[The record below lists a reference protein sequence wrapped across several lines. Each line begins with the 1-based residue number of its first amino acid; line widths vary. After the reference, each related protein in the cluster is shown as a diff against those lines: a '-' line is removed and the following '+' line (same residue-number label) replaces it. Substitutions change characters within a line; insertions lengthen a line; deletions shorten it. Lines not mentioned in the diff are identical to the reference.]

1 MTLTPGPSMPDPQ
14 LRPFAA
20 EPGRWQQEVH
30 RIRGRAKATGL
41 YEARELAAA
50 GGFWTDF
57 ARVDE
62 LTDWGWLRWLT
73 PLLEDDPDVTQIA
86 VLSPTHAR
94 TARWAGRWLTRRP
107 PLRIY
112 FDERRRFWVTG
123 TTVLAAVLSLIGV
136 SAAMANGLHADIGL
150 PLMLLIPALADH
162 LPGRLDVR
170 ARAHVRIVQDEPA
183 LQQMQRCVAL
193 QQSIQAAD
201 DHEGPELAQAVRLG
215 HHLLWDIAGLL
226 TQRGRGN
233 SLERALESEHLLA
246 GLAGQAA
253 ETRAAK
259 EERDDL
265 VCRIPGPGG
274 GGAAFD
280 EQSAETEPAL
290 DLLPGA
296 LVEDVKEA
304 LCQAETAYRAATHRV
319 RHIDRTTTCGRNG
332 A

>member
-1 MTLTPGPSMPDPQ
+1 MTLTPGPTMPDPQ
-14 LRPFAA
+14 LRPFAS
-20 EPGRWQQEVH
+20 EPGRWQREVH
-30 RIRGRAKATGL
+30 WIRARAKATGL
-41 YEARELAAA
+41 YEARAA
-50 GGFWTDF
+50 GGFWTGF

-73 PLLEDDPDVTQIA
+73 PLLEDDPAVTQIG
-86 VLSPTHAR
+86 VLSPTHRR
-94 TARWAGRWLTRRP
+94 TARLAGRWLTRRP
-107 PLRIY
+107 PLRIS

-123 TTVLAAVLSLIGV
+123 TTVLAAFLSLIGV
-136 SAAMANGLHADIGL
+136 CAAMANGLPADIGL

-162 LPGRLDVR
+162 LPGRLDAR
-170 ARAHVRIVQDEPA
+170 ARVHVRIVQGEAA
-183 LQQMQRCVAL
+183 LRQMQRCVVL
-193 QQSIQAAD
+193 QQSIPDAD
-201 DHEGPELAQAVRLG
+201 DHDGPELVQAVRLG

-233 SLERALESEHLLA
+233 SGERALESEHLLA

-274 GGAAFD
+274 GVAAFD
-280 EQSAETEPAL
+280 EQSAETAPEL

-296 LVEDVKEA
+296 LVEDVTEA
-304 LCQAETAYRAATHRV
+304 LCQAETAYRAATHRI
-319 RHIDRTTTCGRNG
+319 RHINRTTTRGG
-332 A
+332 SSA